1 MISMAKVVNVIHGTG
16 NLKHNNR
23 DKDSL
28 SKNIDIDRI
37 ENNKILVKKD
47 IKEVYKE
54 QFGEA
59 VEKYNSKQ
67 KRKKKKL

>member
-1 MISMAKVVNVIHGTG
+1 MAKVVNVIHGTG

-47 IKEVYKE
+47 IKDCLLYT
-54 QFGEA
+54 
-59 VEKYNSKQ
+59 SPSP
-67 KRKKKKL
+67 RD

>member
-1 MISMAKVVNVIHGTG
+1 MAKVVNVIHGTG

-59 VEKYNSKQ
+59 VENIILN
-67 KRKKKKL
+67 KREKIEK

>member
-1 MISMAKVVNVIHGTG
+1 MAKVVNVIHGTG

-47 IKEVYKE
+47 IKK
-54 QFGEA
+54 FIKNSL
-59 VEKYNSKQ
+59 EKQLKNIILN
-67 KRKKKKL
+67 KREKIEK